1 MSEKRFYKMTGK
13 DFEAYYAGHGLGK
26 IRLDAAKE
34 AGKFPSDITHKTMK
48 ATEFYSELEQ
58 TESQKNVKTSKVKGV
73 GQKWVVQEDSD
84 E

>member
-13 DFEAYYAGHGLGK
+13 GFEAYYAGHGLDK
-26 IRLDAAKE
+26 IRLDAAKD

-48 ATEFYSELEQ
+48 AGEFYSDLEK
-58 TESQKNVKTSKVKGV
+58 TEAQKKVKTSKVKGV
-73 GQKWVVQEDSD
+73 GQKWVVEEGSD